1 MKKPVIIISI
11 FLTLSIALTVAEVI
25 LSKSGKSLLHNNI
38 IILTLF
44 NINII
49 LIVVLLLLL
58 SRNVVKYIFDRQQNI
73 LGNKFRTKLIA
84 SFVGF
89 SLIPSA
95 LLFIV
100 ASGLITNSI
109 NNWFNIQVEKSL
121 KNSLDVAQ
129 SYYEKEKVD
138 TLHSAGVIAKEMS
151 DAVIDKSNQ
160 KNSLLKEIE
169 DQKWVHKVSGIE
181 VFDEKGKLLG
191 RSLDKTLVKRGYSGA
206 SKELIHKGLRGEKLV
221 VVKTL
226 ESGDA
231 VIAIAPVYSTPPE
244 GRIITGA
251 IIVVSHVRKGL
262 VEKMVEITRLF
273 EEYNQMALLKKPIKS
288 SYILSFLII
297 TLLIIFSATWFG
309 YYLAKNITTPIQSLA
324 EATQAVAE
332 GNLDVTVETSSR
344 DEIGVLIN
352 SFNRMTGD
360 LRQSKSELE
369 EAYGSL
375 RDSNIEIEQRRAY
388 METVLENIAT
398 GVISVDKNG
407 DITTFN
413 RAAEKVLD
421 IRKEEITGKSF
432 QEILSRIPPDTAKEI
447 IRRIRGGGGTIK
459 DEEIQFNM
467 NNRSITL
474 RLKMTTLY
482 DTDGNFSGNV
492 VVFDDL
498 SELIKAQRIAAW
510 QEVAKRL
517 AHEIKN
523 PLTPIQL
530 CTERLRKKHYER
542 AENYDKIFDDCTGT
556 IINEVNA
563 LKMML
568 DEFSGFARMP
578 VARPSMNDLNPVIK
592 EVLLLYRG
600 AHKEITFT
608 EYLSDSLPQINI
620 DREQIKR
627 VFVNLFKN
635 SVEAI
640 NGNGEV
646 IIKTEYE
653 SRNNNVRVEIADDG
667 AGVPPEDKERIFIP
681 YFSRKKS
688 GTGLGLAI
696 VNRIISDHNGRIMVS
711 DNSPRGAKFIIELPV

>member
-11 FLTLSIALTVAEVI
+11 FLAISIALTVAEVV
-25 LSKSGKSLLHNNI
+25 LSKSGTSLLHNNI
-38 IILTLF
+38 LILTLF
-44 NINII
+44 NVNII
-49 LIVVLLLLL
+49 LMVVLLLLL
-58 SRNVVKYIFDRQQNI
+58 SRNVVKYIFDRQQTI

-89 SLIPSA
+89 SLIPSI

-121 KNSLDVAQ
+121 KNSFDVAQ
-129 SYYEKEKVD
+129 SYYEKEKD
-138 TLHSAGVIAKEMS
+138 KTMHSAEVIAKRVSEEIS
-151 DAVIDKSNQ
+151 YKSNQ
-160 KNSLLKEIE
+160 KASLIKIIE
-169 DQKWVHKVSGIE
+169 DEKADYKMSGIE
-181 VFDEKGKLLG
+181 LFDKNGKLLG
-191 RSLDKTLVKRGYSGA
+191 RSIDKFLVKRGYSGA
-206 SKELIHKGLRGEKLV
+206 SAEFVKKGLRGEKSV

-231 VIAIAPVYSTPPE
+231 VIAVSPVYSGLPE
-244 GRIITGA
+244 GEGLIGA
-251 IIVVSHVRKGL
+251 VAVVSHIRKGL
-262 VEKMVEITRLF
+262 VEKMVEITRLY

-288 SYILSFLII
+288 SYILSFLTI
-297 TLLIIFSATWFG
+297 TLLIMFSATWFG

-332 GNLDVTVETSSR
+332 GNLDVKVDASSR

-352 SFNRMTGD
+352 SFNKMTWD
-360 LRQSKSELE
+360 LKQGKSELE
-369 EAYGSL
+369 EAYSSL

-407 DITTFN
+407 YITTFN
-413 RAAEKVLD
+413 RAAETVLD
-421 IRKEEITGKSF
+421 MPKEAIKGKNF
-432 QEILSRIPPDTAKEI
+432 QEILSRIPADAARDI
-447 IRRIRGGGGTIK
+447 IRRIRGGGGTLK
-459 DEEIQFNM
+459 DEEIQFNI

-474 RLKMTTLY
+474 RLKMTALY
-482 DTDGNFSGNV
+482 DADGNFSGNV
-492 VVFDDL
+492 IVFDDL

-578 VARPSMNDLNPVIK
+578 VAKPTINDLNSVIK
-592 EVLLLYRG
+592 EVLSLYRE
-600 AHKEITFT
+600 AHREITFT
-608 EYLSDSLPQINI
+608 EDLSESMPGINI
-620 DREQIKR
+620 DREQFKR

-635 SVEAI
+635 AVEAI
-640 NGNGEV
+640 NGTGRV
-646 IIKTEYE
+646 FIKTEYD
-653 SRNNNVRVEIADDG
+653 SRNSNVRVEIADDG
-667 AGVPPEDKERIFIP
+667 AGVPPEDRERIFIP

-696 VNRIISDHNGRIMVS
+696 VNRIVSDHNGRILVS
-711 DNSPRGAKFIIELPV
+711 DNVPRGTRFVIELPV

>member
-1 MKKPVIIISI
+1 MKKPLIIISI
-11 FLTLSIALTVAEVI
+11 FLAISIALTVTEVI
-25 LSKSGKSLLHNNI
+25 LSKSGSSLLHNNI
-38 IILTLF
+38 LILTLF
-44 NINII
+44 NVNII

-58 SRNVVKYIFDRQQNI
+58 SRYVVKYILDRQQKM

-109 NNWFNIQVEKSL
+109 NNWFSIQVENSL
-121 KNSLDVAQ
+121 RNSLDVAQ
-129 SYYEKEKVD
+129 SYYEKEKGD
-138 TLHSAGVIAKEMS
+138 TLHTAEVVAKGMS
-151 DAVIDKSNQ
+151 NHIQDRMNQ
-160 KNSLLKEIE
+160 ETSLVKEIE
-169 DQKWVHKVSGIE
+169 DKKWEHKISGIE
-181 VFDEKGKLLG
+181 VFDEKGRLRG
-191 RSLDKTLVKRGYSGA
+191 RSIDKTLVKRGYEGA
-206 SKELIHKGLRGEKLV
+206 SKELVKKGLRGEKIV

-226 ESGDA
+226 KSGDA
-231 VIAIAPVYSTPPE
+231 VIAVSPVYSSPVEDPV
-244 GRIITGA
+244 ITGTV
-251 IIVVSHVRKGL
+251 IVVSHIRKGL

-273 EEYNQMALLKKPIKS
+273 EEYNQMALLKQPIKS

-324 EATQAVAE
+324 EATQAVAD
-332 GNLDVTVETSSR
+332 GNLDVKVETSSR

-360 LRQSKSELE
+360 LKQSKSELE
-369 EAYGSL
+369 GAYSSL
-375 RDSNIEIEQRRAY
+375 RDSNIEIEQKRAY
-388 METVLENIAT
+388 IETVLENIAT

-413 RAAEKVLD
+413 HAAEKVLD
-421 IRKEEITGKSF
+421 MRKEEIDGKSF
-432 QEILSRIPPDTAKEI
+432 QEILSRIPPDTAREI

-474 RLKMTTLY
+474 RLKMTTMY
-482 DTDGNFSGNV
+482 DTNGNFSGNV

-542 AENYDKIFDDCTGT
+542 ADNYDKIFDECTST

-578 VARPSMNDLNPVIK
+578 VAKPLPNDLNSVIK

-600 AHKEITFT
+600 AHKEVTFT
-608 EYLSDSLPQINI
+608 ENLSDSLPEINI

-640 NGNGEV
+640 NGNGNV
-646 IIKTEYE
+646 TIKTEYE

-667 AGVPPEDKERIFIP
+667 AGVPPEDKEKIFIP

-696 VNRIISDHNGRIMVS
+696 VNRIISDHNGRIIVS
-711 DNSPRGAKFIIELPV
+711 DNVPRGSKFVIELPV